1 MALIWANSSFRR
13 PDVQEPLERQESA
26 LGQKLGSG
34 GITGRRS
41 LIHWARAFRVAARPS
56 HYLSLRYAANTQVP
70 FYT

>member
-1 MALIWANSSFRR
+1 M
-13 PDVQEPLERQESA
+13 QEPLERRESA

-34 GITGRRS
+34 EIAGGRS

-56 HYLSLRYAANTQVP
+56 HYLSLRYAANTLVP